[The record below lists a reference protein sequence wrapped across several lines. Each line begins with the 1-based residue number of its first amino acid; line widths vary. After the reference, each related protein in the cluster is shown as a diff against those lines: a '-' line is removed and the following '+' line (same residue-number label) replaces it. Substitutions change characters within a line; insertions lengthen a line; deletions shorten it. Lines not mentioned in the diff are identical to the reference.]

1 MLGPEIEDR
10 VETREIGRRVEVRDE
25 VGSTNELARTLA
37 EGGAPHGTLVL
48 ARRQVAGRGRRG
60 RTWSGLPGEQLFA
73 SFVLR
78 PSLPPERAFELTLLA
93 AVALSRALERLGA
106 RPRIKWPNDLELDG
120 RKCAGILAELST
132 APDEG
137 LRHVVLGIGVNV
149 EGTPEDFPMD
159 LRERATTLRAAMGR
173 APALVN
179 LVVNLCEE
187 LEATLDRHERE
198 GFASVLEGWRARTS
212 TLGSDVRVVT
222 EGRELAGR
230 AEDVDADGALLV
242 RTGDGLVRVVAGEV
256 VHLRKA

>member
-1 MLGPEIEDR
+1 MLGPEIEDH
-10 VETREIGRRVEVRDE
+10 VKTREIGRRVEVRDE

-132 APDEG
+132 DPDGG
-137 LRHVVLGIGVNV
+137 LRHVILGIGVNV
-149 EGTPEDFPMD
+149 EGTQDDFPAE
-159 LRERATTLRAAMGR
+159 LRERATTLQAAMGR
-173 APALVN
+173 APALVH
-179 LVVNLCEE
+179 LVVALCEE
-187 LEATLDRHERE
+187 LEAALDLHTRE
-198 GFASVLEGWRARTS
+198 GFAAVLQGWRARSS

-242 RTGDGLVRVVAGEV
+242 RTGDGFVRVVAGEV